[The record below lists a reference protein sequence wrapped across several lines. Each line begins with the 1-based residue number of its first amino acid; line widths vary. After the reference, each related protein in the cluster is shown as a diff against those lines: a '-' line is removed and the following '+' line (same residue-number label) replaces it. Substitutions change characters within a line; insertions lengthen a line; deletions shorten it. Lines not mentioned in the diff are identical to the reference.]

1 MTKGQL
7 RVSLKQVTKCLVIV
21 GFVSVKLM
29 FIIGDPNHYD
39 RSRKGGA
46 VDLEKFKIWKSH
58 TCIATKSSERMT
70 NVDLR

>member
-1 MTKGQL
+1 M
-7 RVSLKQVTKCLVIV
+7 SLKQVAKYLVIV
-21 GFVSVKLM
+21 EFVLVKLTL
-29 FIIGDPNHYD
+29 IIGDPNYYD

>member
-1 MTKGQL
+1 M
-7 RVSLKQVTKCLVIV
+7 
-21 GFVSVKLM
+21 SVKLTL
-29 FIIGDPNHYD
+29 IAGDPNHYD
-39 RSRKGGA
+39 RSRKVGV